1 MAIEKPLEAGPFSSE
16 IDPEIL
22 EENQVEVDVE
32 ENKSDL
38 SIGIVN
44 PDAVSIATEDGGVII
59 DFDPQ
64 IESSDETEHTANLA
78 EFMDEDQLRDIAS
91 ELVGYFES
99 DVMSRKDWEMTY
111 IKGLDLLGLKIEERT
126 QPFPGA
132 CGVFHPVL
140 TESIIRYQAH
150 SMMETFPASGPVK
163 TQIIGKLDQEK
174 EEQALRV
181 QSEMNYQITEVMTD
195 YRSEHEQLLFS
206 LPIAG
211 SAFKKIYYDVD
222 MGRACAIFVPA
233 EDFVVSYGATDLKS
247 CERFT
252 HVMKKPSNE
261 VRKLQIA
268 GFYRD
273 IELGEPSPDY
283 SKIENAYNKIQG
295 EDPSVEYD
303 DRYTLLEMHVDL
315 DLEGFEDMK
324 DGEPTGIALPYIV
337 TIDKQSRDV
346 LAVRR
351 NWMEKDPKKMRR
363 MHFSHY
369 KYMPGLGFYGLG
381 LTHMIGGMAK
391 SATSILRQLVD
402 AGTLSNLPAGL
413 KTRGLRIKGDDSPI
427 SPGEFRDVDVPGGSI
442 RDNISFMPY
451 KEPSGTL
458 YQLLGNIVDE
468 ARRYAA
474 VPDMNIADMSNQAP
488 VGSTLAILER
498 SLKVMSAAQA
508 RLHAALRT
516 EFKILVHVIKD
527 FLPDQYDYMVE
538 GDHSRKKD
546 FDERIDVIPV
556 SDPNAPTMAQRI
568 MQGQAALQLAQQAP
582 QLYDLP
588 ALHRQMLETMGIQD
602 VDKIIPTSNE
612 VKPNDPVTENMN
624 IINLK
629 PVKAFSYQDHEAH
642 IRVHLAALQDPKIQ
656 ELVSQSPNTTAIEA
670 ALESHV
676 REHLAFQ
683 YREEIEK
690 QLGAELPPMGEPL
703 PRDVEKKLSSL
714 VASAAEKLLQKDI
727 SEQQQKEIQ
736 EKMQDPIVQMQQ
748 EELRIKAADVERKSR
763 ADQFRH
769 EASLQKTHNTA
780 ETERMR
786 IASQEKQ
793 TGAQIGAKIATE
805 SLKSVVEEKDIS
817 SKEKLE
823 GAKIGVKIAEDLL
836 DKSFQKDSDA
846 DQ

>member
-1 MAIEKPLEAGPFSSE
+1 MAIERPLEAGPFSSE

-22 EENQVEVDVE
+22 EQEIEVEVED
-32 ENKSDL
+32 NQPDL

-44 PDAVSIATEDGGVII
+44 PDAVSIQTEDGGVII

-64 IESSDETEHTANLA
+64 VSDMETDDHTANLA
-78 EFMDEDQLRDIAS
+78 EMMSENQLQEVAT

-99 DVMSRKDWEMTY
+99 DSMSRKDWEMTY
-111 IKGLDLLGLKIEERT
+111 IKGLDLLGLKIEDRT

-163 TQIIGKLDQEK
+163 TQIIGELDQDK
-174 EEQALRV
+174 EQQALRV
-181 QSEMNYQITEVMTD
+181 QSEMNYQITEVMSD

-222 MGRACAIFVPA
+222 MGRACAVFVPA
-233 EDFVVSYGATDLKS
+233 EDLVVAYGATDLRT

-273 IELGEPSPDY
+273 VELGDPAPDY
-283 SKIENAYNKIQG
+283 SKIENAYNRIQG

-303 DRYTLLEMHVDL
+303 DRYTLLEIHVDL

-337 TIDKQSRDV
+337 TIDKQSRTV
-346 LAVRR
+346 LSVRR
-351 NWMEKDPKKMRR
+351 NWMEDDPKKMRR
-363 MHFSHY
+363 MHFAHY

-427 SPGEFRDVDVPGGSI
+427 APGEFRDVDVPGGSI

-508 RLHAALRT
+508 RLHASLRT
-516 EFKILVHVIKD
+516 EFKILVGVIRD
-527 FLPDQYDYMVE
+527 YLPEDYDYMV
-538 GDHSRKKD
+538 DKSHSRKKD
-546 FDERIDVIPV
+546 FDDRIDVIPV
-556 SDPNAPTMAQRI
+556 SDPNATTMAQRI

-602 VDKIIPTSNE
+602 VDKIIPTSDE
-612 VKPNDPVTENMN
+612 VKPDDPVTENMN

-629 PVKAFSYQDHEAH
+629 PVKAFDYQDHEAH
-642 IRVHLAALQDPKIQ
+642 IRVHLAAQQDPKIQ
-656 ELVSQSPNTTAIEA
+656 ELVGQSPNATVIQA
-670 ALESHV
+670 ALETHV

-683 YREEIEK
+683 YRQEIEK
-690 QLGAELPPMGEPL
+690 QLGAELPPVGEPL

-714 VASAAEKLLQKDI
+714 VASAAEKLTQKDI
-727 SEQQQKEIQ
+727 AEQQQKEIQ
-736 EKMQDPIVQMQQ
+736 EKMQDPVVQMQQ
-748 EELRIKAADVERKSR
+748 EELRIKAADVERKAK
-763 ADQFRH
+763 ADQMRV
-769 EASLQKTHNTA
+769 EADLQKSQTTA
-780 ETERMR
+780 ETERRR

-805 SLKSVVEEKDIS
+805 SLRGAIEEKDIS

-836 DKSFQKDSDA
+836 DKSSQKDSDA
-846 DQ
+846 T